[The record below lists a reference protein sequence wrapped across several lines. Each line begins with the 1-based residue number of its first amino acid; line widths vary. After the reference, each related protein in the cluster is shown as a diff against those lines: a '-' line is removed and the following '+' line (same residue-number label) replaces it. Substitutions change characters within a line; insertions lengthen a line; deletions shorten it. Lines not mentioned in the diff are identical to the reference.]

1 MFDGRT
7 DLQLQA
13 RLKCSELDGEREYV
27 GRELTLGCHS
37 AESITSISTQR
48 GGNYGPTGDI
58 SVSGCFSQ
66 FQTTFICSLLK

>member
-7 DLQLQA
+7 DLQLQE

-37 AESITSISTQR
+37 AESITSLSTHR
-48 GGNYGPTGDI
+48 GGN
-58 SVSGCFSQ
+58 
-66 FQTTFICSLLK
+66 